1 MNFELRE
8 TPAVVLAGG
17 FGTRIQ
23 HLLPGVPKPMAPV
36 NGRPFL
42 EWIVRYLA
50 KQGIRKVVISTGHLA
65 EVVEKHFQKN
75 PVKDV
80 STLCVPETSPLGTAG
95 GFLNAVRASGEKP
108 EAWIVLNGDSLAFA
122 NLSAAAAMLERR
134 AARPA
139 GPFPPSGELQTGLVG
154 RGGDGKAGE
163 THGPT
168 LAAGVVIG
176 KPLAD
181 ASRYGTLAANA
192 AGDLLRFEE
201 KKPGSGV
208 INTGIYLLR
217 HSLVEQFPD
226 RAPLSLEKDVFPA
239 LTARKALLKVL
250 VMDAPFLDI
259 GTPESLPEA
268 DKFIRE
274 NFDQFA

>member
-1 MNFELRE
+1 
-8 TPAVVLAGG
+8 
-17 FGTRIQ
+17 
-23 HLLPGVPKPMAPV
+23 MAPV

-50 KQGIRKVVISTGHLA
+50 KQGIGKVIISTGHLA
-65 EVVEKHFQKN
+65 EVVERHFQKN
-75 PVKDV
+75 PVKGV

-95 GFLNAVRASGEKP
+95 GFLNAARASGEKP
-108 EAWIVLNGDSLAFA
+108 EAWVVLNGDSLAFA
-122 NLSAAAAMLERR
+122 NISAAAKL
-134 AARPA
+134 
-139 GPFPPSGELQTGLVG
+139 TGQG
-154 RGGDGKAGE
+154 AD
-163 THGPT
+163 
-168 LAAGVVIG
+168 GVVIG
-176 KPLAD
+176 KRLAD

-201 KKPGSGV
+201 KKPGAGV

-217 HSLVEQFPD
+217 HSLVKQFAD

-259 GTPESLPEA
+259 GTPESLPQA
-268 DKFIRE
+268 DKFIRDNAGE
-274 NFDQFA
+274 FV

>member
-1 MNFELRE
+1 LNFELRE
-8 TPAVVLAGG
+8 TPAVILAGG

-50 KQGIRKVVISTGHLA
+50 KQGIGKVVISTGHLA

-75 PVKDV
+75 PVKGV

-108 EAWIVLNGDSLAFA
+108 QAWVVLNGDSLAFA
-122 NLSAAAAMLERR
+122 NLSAAAAML
-134 AARPA
+134 
-139 GPFPPSGELQTGLVG
+139 
-154 RGGDGKAGE
+154 GGQDAD
-163 THGPT
+163 
-168 LAAGVVIG
+168 GVVIG

-201 KKPGSGV
+201 KKPGAGV

-217 HSLVEQFPD
+217 HALAEQFPD
-226 RAPLSLEKDVFPA
+226 RAPLSLERDVFPA
-239 LTARKALLKVL
+239 LTARKALLKVML
-250 VMDAPFLDI
+250 MDAPFLDI
-259 GTPESLPEA
+259 GTPESLPQA

-274 NFDQFA
+274 NAGEFV

>member
-1 MNFELRE
+1 MNFELRQ
-8 TPAVVLAGG
+8 TLAVVLAGG

-50 KQGIRKVVISTGHLA
+50 KQGIGKVVISTGHLA
-65 EVVEKHFQKN
+65 EVVENHFQKN
-75 PVKDV
+75 PVKGV
-80 STLCVPETSPLGTAG
+80 STFCVPETSPLGTAG
-95 GFLNAVRASGEKP
+95 GFLNAVRSSGEKP
-108 EAWIVLNGDSLAFA
+108 EAWVVLNGDSLAFA
-122 NLSAAAAMLERR
+122 NLSAAAAML
-134 AARPA
+134 A
-139 GPFPPSGELQTGLVG
+139 GQG
-154 RGGDGKAGE
+154 
-163 THGPT
+163 
-168 LAAGVVIG
+168 AAGVVIG

-181 ASRYGTLAANA
+181 ASRYGTLAASA

-201 KKPGSGV
+201 KKPGAGV

-217 HSLVEQFPD
+217 HSLVEGFSD
-226 RAPLSLEKDVFPA
+226 HAPLSLEKDVFPA

-259 GTPESLPEA
+259 GTPESLPQA

-274 NFDQFA
+274 NAGEFV